1 MALNGTLQGAHQQWA
16 KPSDFSGERKKNEK
30 KDAAEEFLISLLA
43 PRGCPSLSRCL
54 KVQAQLMAQDG
65 TSIWTVAKWHG
76 IFDQAGCEHRFTNT
90 TTKRRSIHLGLRTL
104 LYKIGRLSLP
114 WKAKLS
120 IGWDDAM
127 RAGFLDYLSS
137 GNKPLWPQRISNA
150 KQRNFEAEGKLQM
163 VQT

>member
-1 MALNGTLQGAHQQWA
+1 MAV
-16 KPSDFSGERKKNEK
+16 PV
-30 KDAAEEFLISLLA
+30 
-43 PRGCPSLSRCL
+43 CPVVSKS
-54 KVQAQLMAQDG
+54 QAQLMAQDG
-65 TSIWTVAKWHG
+65 TSIWTIAKWHG

-120 IGWDDAM
+120 IGWDDGM

-137 GNKPLWPQRISNA
+137 GNKPLWHQRISNA
-150 KQRNFEAEGKLQM
+150 KYSKVENAETSKLKASCRWSRPKVCAIAKTNGSKRILDLWKLFGVYCMKSQM
-163 VQT
+163 HLAKTC